1 MFWILFAVGQLRVV
15 GDWDEMTL
23 VWLKIMMKQSF
34 NDSFI
39 IRYHSI
45 INRSCTA
52 LPSRSLQVDHNVN
65 ERRCIWH
72 STSSHPRNNNSRI
85 ILRATKVGQTLVE
98 KYWSRIQFRQTRWWM
113 DRSSRNSRDS
123 TEARWEEPP
132 LQWTTRYLSEGGSEV
147 GDILRKMLTR
157 GGGRSA
163 PRHDGRSA
171 NFRQNVARF
180 RLYRLRFLQVNMRFA
195 AFFKI
200 YQII

>member
-1 MFWILFAVGQLRVV
+1 MFWILFAVGQLRIV

-23 VWLKIMMKQSF
+23 GWLNIMMKQSF

-85 ILRATKVGQTLVE
+85 ILRAIEVGQTLVKNIE
-98 KYWSRIQFRQTRWWM
+98 AEFNSVRQGDGWIGAHAIPGLQKKHDERSH
-113 DRSSRNSRDS
+113 RSS
-123 TEARWEEPP
+123 E
-132 LQWTTRYLSEGGSEV
+132 
-147 GDILRKMLTR
+147 LRGIHQR
-157 GGGRSA
+157 GGR
-163 PRHDGRSA
+163 R
-171 NFRQNVARF
+171 
-180 RLYRLRFLQVNMRFA
+180 
-195 AFFKI
+195 
-200 YQII
+200 